1 MVCASFSRVNG
12 LLTMPTRSVPEFR
25 KARQQREPQ
34 VGNRGK
40 GERFK
45 SNQNFNDQ
53 ATLSEK
59 AWLHIYFLVTFRGT
73 QNHLFFFLTPHQTF
87 FFLSFSFRV
96 RANPA
101 MSTEQAI
108 PEQKVAVEAPKAS
121 TTAATSSTA
130 SSVKS
135 FLAGGFG
142 GMAAV
147 LVGQPFDLV
156 KVRLQ
161 TSEGIY
167 KNTFDCFKQII
178 KGDGVLGLYRG
189 MATPL
194 ASITPIFA
202 VSFFS
207 YDLGKKMALAARR
220 DGDSSRPMTLAETTF
235 AGAFSAVPTT
245 LVMAPSE
252 RIKVLM
258 QIQGQG
264 GEQKYKGPMDAV
276 RQLYKEGG
284 IRSIFRG
291 TGATLLRDSP
301 GSAAYFVAYEL
312 IKKSMTPKDGGDLQF
327 GAVLFAGG
335 MAGVAMWSIA
345 IPPDV
350 IKSRIQSAPAGTYT
364 GMMDCL
370 QKTVKA
376 DGASALFR
384 GLGPAMLRAFP
395 ANAATFL
402 GVEYSRKVLDAMF

>member
-1 MVCASFSRVNG
+1 
-12 LLTMPTRSVPEFR
+12 
-25 KARQQREPQ
+25 
-34 VGNRGK
+34 
-40 GERFK
+40 
-45 SNQNFNDQ
+45 
-53 ATLSEK
+53 
-59 AWLHIYFLVTFRGT
+59 
-73 QNHLFFFLTPHQTF
+73 
-87 FFLSFSFRV
+87 
-96 RANPA
+96 
-101 MSTEQAI
+101 MSTNEQV
-108 PEQKVAVEAPKAS
+108 PEQKVVETPK
-121 TTAATSSTA
+121 TSSTA

-178 KGDGVLGLYRG
+178 KNDGVLGLYRG

-207 YDLGKKMALAARR
+207 YDLGKKMALGFRGKDADPKA
-220 DGDSSRPMTLAETTF
+220 PLTLAETTF

-264 GEQKYKGPMDAV
+264 GEAKYKGPMDAV
-276 RQLYKEGG
+276 KQLYKEGG
-284 IRSIFRG
+284 LRSIFRG

-312 IKKSMTPKDGGDLQF
+312 IKKGLTPKDGSDLQF

-350 IKSRIQSAPAGTYT
+350 IKSRIQSAPAGTYN
-364 GMMDCL
+364 GMIDCL

-402 GVEYSRKVLDAMF
+402 GVEYSRKVMDKIF